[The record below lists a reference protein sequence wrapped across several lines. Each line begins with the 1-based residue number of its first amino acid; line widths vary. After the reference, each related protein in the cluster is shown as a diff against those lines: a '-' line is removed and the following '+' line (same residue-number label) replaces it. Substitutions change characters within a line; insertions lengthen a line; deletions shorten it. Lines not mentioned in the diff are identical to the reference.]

1 MSSSTSRP
9 DERVSGSGSG
19 SGLAAP
25 PEAFVRL
32 VGRFDPDVLRVGGRP
47 ARLRLQ
53 AGAGV
58 PWDVHLSRD
67 GAVLRP
73 AGRRV
78 PETGL
83 LAAPEVWSALADD
96 AREAYRRFFDGSL
109 RSRGSAHLALGFLA
123 ATSGDRRPG
132 RLTWSSVRT
141 PGGRVSLLEG
151 GTGRPLVCIHGL
163 GGTKISMLPIVSA
176 LADRR
181 RVIALDLPGFGESE
195 MPRDDISISGY
206 GRTVESLIDKLDL
219 GQVVVVG
226 HSMGGF
232 TAAEF
237 AIQYPPRVERL
248 VLQAAAGISSNNTE
262 RAPMLAGAR
271 VVGAVMARAAAQSR
285 LFASRP
291 RLRHIALATVVRHPS
306 RIPADMAWELISH
319 SGREGFL
326 PALKAILSYDFRE
339 RLSQISAPTL
349 VITGSDDM
357 LVPADDADEY
367 VRVIP
372 DARKVFFDDTGHTPM
387 IERPETFND
396 CVVKF
401 LGREADERPS
411 EAQLERVG
419 AAEANGRGDESRS
432 APAAS

>member
-1 MSSSTSRP
+1 MPKLNQFAASPAPLRAARDAGDDYGKPAEPNWRDVDWIPHLHDVEIDGRRVHYVDYGESRDGQRP
-9 DERVSGSGSG
+9 VVLIH
-19 SGLAAP
+19 GLAACWQNW
-25 PEAFVRL
+25 L
-32 VGRFDPDVLRVGGRP
+32 
-47 ARLRLQ
+47 
-53 AGAGV
+53 
-58 PWDVHLSRD
+58 
-67 GAVLRP
+67 
-73 AGRRV
+73 
-78 PETGL
+78 ETIPR
-83 LAAPEVWSALADD
+83 LAA
-96 AREAYRRFFDGSL
+96 
-109 RSRGSAHLALGFLA
+109 
-123 ATSGDRRPG
+123 
-132 RLTWSSVRT
+132 
-141 PGGRVSLLEG
+141 EG
-151 GTGRPLVCIHGL
+151 
-163 GGTKISMLPIVSA
+163 
-176 LADRR
+176 R